1 MLKYK
6 VVMGWSDEF
15 IFDNGKEALNFAR
28 TAAYSSTVENRNI
41 KIVLLWPEPEKG
53 KNDEE
58 GDE

>member
-6 VVMGWSDEF
+6 VVISWGDEF
-15 IFDNGKEALNFAR
+15 IFDNGEEALNFAR

-41 KIVLLWPEPEKG
+41 RIDLLWQEPEKDE
-53 KNDEE
+53 NDEE